1 MSDSIR
7 LGSVAVNCPDATE
20 LASFYA
26 EITGG
31 NITYSHPAWATMV
44 GPGGR
49 IDFQT
54 VDDFTTPPQWPD
66 GPQSALIHLD
76 FLVDDLAATEA
87 RVLKAGATKQDCQP
101 NAEHCLVFADPVGH
115 PFCLTTLDEIG

>member
-1 MSDSIR
+1 MSDSIKFS
-7 LGSVAVNCPDATE
+7 SVAVNCPDANR

-26 EITGG
+26 QITGG
-31 NITYSHPAWATMV
+31 SVRYSHTAWATMV

-54 VDDFTTPPQWPD
+54 VDEFTPPQWPD
-66 GPQSALIHLD
+66 PASSALVHLD
-76 FLVDDLAATEA
+76 FLVDDLTAAEA
-87 RVLKAGATKQDCQP
+87 RVLQAGATKFDFQP

>member
-1 MSDSIR
+1 MSDSIK
-7 LGSVAVNCPDATE
+7 LASVAVNCPDATE

-31 NITYSHPAWATMV
+31 NVTYCHPEWATMV

-66 GPQSALIHLD
+66 GAQSALIHLD
-76 FLVDDLAATEA
+76 FLVDDLGATEA
-87 RVLKAGATKQDCQP
+87 RVVKAGATKQVFQS

-115 PFCLTTLDEIG
+115 AFCLTTLDEIG